1 MVTANSFVQMT
12 LIFTWM
18 IHIPS
23 HLSLVS
29 KWQWSCG
36 LSSIQQKKK
45 YWNQIPNFKTT
56 DSFLYKLCTYESI
69 KKEIFLV
76 QFDRDLFSAVGF
88 FFLRWWLLGF
98 LEERTM
104 HLFWTF
110 GIFIT
115 FVKALFCHSI
125 GIRGKSQMQIKKKST
140 KRSSSAFPTASFQEA
155 RQVNLIALTLLQW
168 TLNFC

>member
-1 MVTANSFVQMT
+1 M
-12 LIFTWM
+12 
-18 IHIPS
+18 
-23 HLSLVS
+23 
-29 KWQWSCG
+29 
-36 LSSIQQKKK
+36 
-45 YWNQIPNFKTT
+45 
-56 DSFLYKLCTYESI
+56 
-69 KKEIFLV
+69 

-88 FFLRWWLLGF
+88 FLRWWLLRF

-155 RQVNLIALTLLQW
+155 RQVNLIALTLLQ
-168 TLNFC
+168 